1 MTFQKIKFPLL
12 VLGALALSASA
23 SAANSGAVGVYN
35 PANDSSPDAMT
46 PGFTGL
52 AKDTAN

>member
-1 MTFQKIKFPLL
+1 MTFRKIKFPLL
-12 VLGALALSASA
+12 VLGALAFGTTASV
-23 SAANSGAVGVYN
+23 ANSGAVGVYN

-52 AKDTAN
+52 AKDTAD

>member
-1 MTFQKIKFPLL
+1 MTFRKIAAPVLIL
-12 VLGALALSASA
+12 GSIALGAT
-23 SAANSGAVGVYN
+23 AANAGVYN

-52 AKDTAN
+52 AKDLGSK

>member
-1 MTFQKIKFPLL
+1 MTFRKFKIPFL
-12 VLGALALSASA
+12 VLSILASGTAA

-52 AKDTAN
+52 AKDTAG

>member
-12 VLGALALSASA
+12 VLSALALGATSAN
-23 SAANSGAVGVYN
+23 ANSGAVGVYN

-46 PGFTGL
+46 PGYTGL
-52 AKDTAN
+52 AKDTAG

>member
-1 MTFQKIKFPLL
+1 MTFRKIAAPILIL
-12 VLGALALSASA
+12 SSIVLGASAASA
-23 SAANSGAVGVYN
+23 GVYN

-52 AKDTAN
+52 AKDLSGK